1 MFHPKPIR
9 RVLCARNSIQLAKWV
24 YYLVQ
29 QPYEERSRLMKTLE
43 IGWIQIGKE
52 IVNALDIGV
61 ISDGK
66 TDCSGIINA
75 FLSSKENANKTLFIP
90 KGKYYFKDTINVD
103 ENFCGIYIEQN
114 SIIHS
119 DGNPSFN
126 CVGVMSEQ
134 DIKENLVAFYAL
146 HTDDWGQKDK
156 NLEDRTRRILEKMY
170 YEDEK
175 SVDRL
180 ISSLLYEYFLSKE
193 MINKGYG
200 IEDAKSFLD

>member
-1 MFHPKPIR
+1 
-9 RVLCARNSIQLAKWV
+9 
-24 YYLVQ
+24 
-29 QPYEERSRLMKTLE
+29 MKTLG
-43 IGWIQIGKE
+43 IGGIQIGKE
-52 IVNALDIGV
+52 VVNALDIGV

-103 ENFCGIYIEQN
+103 GNFSGIYIEQN

-119 DGNPSFN
+119 DGNPYFN

-134 DIKENLVAFYAL
+134 DIKENLVAFYAF
-146 HTDDWGQKDK
+146 HTDGPDWGKKDK
-156 NLEDRTRRILEKMY
+156 NLEERTRRILEKMY

-180 ISSLLYEYFLSKE
+180 ISSLLYKYFLSKE

-200 IEDAKSFLD
+200 IKDAKSFLDWFEMFL

>member
-1 MFHPKPIR
+1 
-9 RVLCARNSIQLAKWV
+9 
-24 YYLVQ
+24 
-29 QPYEERSRLMKTLE
+29 MKTLE
-43 IGWIQIGKE
+43 IGGIQIGKE

-126 CVGVMSEQ
+126 FVGVMSEQ

-146 HTDDWGQKDK
+146 HTDDWDQIDK

-200 IEDAKSFLD
+200 IEDAKSFLDWFEMFL